1 MSKNDPGK
9 ALITLQNITRAYG
22 SQPVLEN
29 ISFTVH
35 EGERIGL
42 VGRNG
47 SGKSTLMRIMSK
59 ADQPDAGEISYMR
72 NLRVKLLKQQC
83 DLPMDKTV
91 DEILQNTVAH
101 IHELIHEY
109 NEKNNALANLEHASF
124 AYLALQDEVQHLQHT
139 LQIMD
144 AWHINNEIE
153 KIATALELPM
163 GHRQLSTLSGG
174 ELRRLDLATKLIDHP
189 DILLLDEPTNH
200 IDTKSAEWIESY
212 LERYIGSCVLVTH
225 DRFFLDRVVN
235 RIIEL
240 EFNKVYSFPGN
251 YHRFLE
257 YKMQVDDSIARTEDN
272 RNRLIR
278 RELVWYRRGAKA
290 RSTKQ
295 KARIGRLQDIQNQD
309 APEKHREF
317 CFEIPK
323 PRPLGRVILETHQIS
338 FSYEDN
344 ILFDKFSIIMQK
356 KMRIGI
362 IGPNGSGKS
371 TLLRVLMG
379 LEAPQKGKVI
389 VGDTTDFIY
398 VDQSHED
405 IDPLRSILDYVS
417 EGAERW
423 EVAGRTLYVPS
434 YLEKFLFDK
443 STLRMPIGNLS
454 GGERNRLNI
463 VKKLLQGGNFLVLD
477 EPTND
482 LDLYTLR
489 VLEDAID
496 LFDGCALIV
505 SHDRFFLNRLCT
517 HLLVFEQDGGLEFI
531 TGNYDD
537 YLLYNERR
545 QIELSEQSSNKNT
558 TAPAKSTENHTLN
571 VRPKQ
576 RAKKLTYKEQQ
587 ELNGM
592 EELILNAENT
602 VSLLENEINAPEF
615 YQQSSDMVRE
625 KLMAYENARAEVEQ
639 LYERWEALSA
649 MNS

>member
-1 MSKNDPGK
+1 MAKLDPGK
-9 ALITLQNITRAYG
+9 AFITLQNITRAYG
-22 SQPVLEN
+22 SQPILEN

-47 SGKSTLMRIMSK
+47 SGKSTLMRIM
-59 ADQPDAGEISYMR
+59 AGLDQADAGEISYMR
-72 NLRVKLLKQQC
+72 NLRVKLLNQQC
-83 DLPMDKTV
+83 DLLPDKTV
-91 DEILQNTVAH
+91 DEILLNTVAH
-101 IHELIHEY
+101 VHELIAEY
-109 NEKNNALANLEHASF
+109 NEKFNALAHTEIGSSTHQT
-124 AYLALQDEVQHLQHT
+124 LQDEVHHLQHT

-144 AWHINNEIE
+144 AWHIDKEIE
-153 KIATALELPM
+153 KIATALELPT
-163 GHRQLSTLSGG
+163 GHRRLSTLSGG

-212 LERYIGSCVLVTH
+212 LERYVGSCVLVTH

-251 YHRFLE
+251 YQRFLE
-257 YKMQVDDSIARTEDN
+257 YKTQVDDSIARTEDN

-278 RELVWYRRGAKA
+278 RELAWYRRGAKA

-323 PRPLGRVILETHQIS
+323 PRPLGKTILEAHQIS
-338 FSYEDN
+338 FAYEEN
-344 ILFDKFSIIMQK
+344 ILFDRFSLIMQK

-379 LEAPQKGKVI
+379 LDMPRKGKVI
-389 VGDTTDFIY
+389 VGDSTDFIY
-398 VDQSHED
+398 VDQTHED

-423 EVAGRTLYVPS
+423 EVAGRSLYVPS

-443 STLRMPIGNLS
+443 SALRMPIGNLS

-489 VLEDAID
+489 VLEDAIET
-496 LFDGCALIV
+496 FDGCALIV

-517 HLLVFEQDGGLEFI
+517 HLLIFEQGGGLDFI

-537 YLLYNERR
+537 YLLYVDRK
-545 QIELSEQSSNKNT
+545 QTELSELSSKKD
-558 TAPAKSTENHTLN
+558 AAAQHKSQVKEGAAVQTRQ
-571 VRPKQ
+571 RP
-576 RAKKLTYKEQQ
+576 KKLTYKEQQ

-592 EELILNAENT
+592 EACILDAENT
-602 VSLLENEINAPEF
+602 VSLLEKDINAPDF
-615 YQQSSDMVRE
+615 YQQSSEMVRE
-625 KLMAYENARAEVEQ
+625 KLTAYENARAEVEL
-639 LYERWEALSA
+639 LYARWEVLSA
-649 MNS
+649 IDS